1 MLMPKIVTFGE
12 IMMHLQPPAHK
23 RLIQADAFS
32 ACFGG
37 SEANTAAAL
46 AQWGEAASLVTMLPD
61 NALGDACLRR
71 LRAMNVDTSH
81 IIRGNGRMGL
91 YFTEKGASQRP
102 SQVIYD
108 REYSA
113 FSQMGP
119 KEIDFERVFKGA
131 DWFHFSGITPA
142 LGNNIYNLT
151 ETAVNIARRQGL
163 KVSCDFNFRSLLW
176 SAGRAREIMSRLI
189 RGIDL
194 LVINENQAE
203 EVLGIKTG
211 GLHETAVELCRR
223 FHLEKAAITR
233 RRTLSGEVSKF
244 SALLYE
250 GGESFQSRTYSIFMI
265 DKIGGGD
272 AFSAGIIYGTLNNK
286 SPQETVD
293 FAAAA
298 ACCKHTIEGD
308 MIAADLSDIEWI
320 MHSDGRGRMIR

>member
-1 MLMPKIVTFGE
+1 MPKIVTFGE
-12 IMMHLQPPAHK
+12 IMMHLQPPSHK
-23 RLIQADAFS
+23 RLMQADAFS

-46 AQWGEAASLVTMLPD
+46 AQWGERALIVTKLPE
-61 NALGDACLRR
+61 NALGDACIRS

-102 SQVIYD
+102 SQVLYD
-108 REYSA
+108 REYSD

-119 KEIDFERVFKGA
+119 EEIDFEKILEDT

-142 LGNNIYNLT
+142 LGDNIYNLT
-151 ETAVNIARRQGL
+151 KNAVNIARREGL
-163 KVSCDFNFRSLLW
+163 KISCDFNFRSLLW
-176 SAGRAREIMSRLI
+176 SIGRAREIMSRLI
-189 RGIDL
+189 RDIDVL
-194 LVINENQAE
+194 IINENQAE
-203 EVLGIKTG
+203 EVLGIKTDS
-211 GLHETAVELCRR
+211 LHESAAELCSR
-223 FHLEKAAITR
+223 FHLGAVAVTR
-233 RRTLSGEVSKF
+233 RRTRSREVNEF
-244 SALLYE
+244 SALLY
-250 GGESFQSRTYSIFMI
+250 GGGHSYKSRTYSIFMV

-272 AFSAGIIYGTLNNK
+272 AMGAGIIYGIINK
-286 SPQETVD
+286 KSLQETVD

-320 MHSDGRGRMIR
+320 